1 MENTITLHGSY
12 KLPALYA
19 NQWCSL
25 WEDHTIHEKME
36 RDGEINSLMTGGS
49 IVHINVDSKVT
60 KTQAKNLIN
69 NAIKY
74 GMAHFALNSVYIECQ
89 KCGHV
94 HKGKFASCP
103 DCGSEQLKHY
113 TRVIGYFSNVEGWN
127 KTRREY
133 DFPNRK
139 FLKIEDIEKEL
150 GKE

>member
-12 KLPALYA
+12 KLPPLYA

-60 KTQAKNLIN
+60 KTQAKNLISD
-69 NAIKY
+69 AIKY
-74 GMAHFALNSVYIECQ
+74 GMAHFALNAVYVECK

-94 HKGKFASCP
+94 HKGNLNACP
-103 DCGSEQLKHY
+103 DCGCTELEKY
-113 TRVIGYFSNVEGWN
+113 TRVIGYFSKTSGWN
-127 KTRREY
+127 PTRRKY
-133 DFPNRK
+133 DFPRRK
-139 FLKIEDIEKEL
+139 FLTAEDIEKEL
-150 GKE
+150 GDE

>member
-12 KLPALYA
+12 KLPPLYA

-60 KTQAKNLIN
+60 KTQAKNLISD
-69 NAIKY
+69 AIKY
-74 GMAHFALNSVYIECQ
+74 GMAHFALNAVYVECK

-94 HKGKFASCP
+94 HKGNLNACP
-103 DCGSEQLKHY
+103 DCGSKNIEKY
-113 TRVIGYFSNVEGWN
+113 TRVIGYFSKTSGWN
-127 KTRREY
+127 PTRREY

-139 FLKIEDIEKEL
+139 FLKTEDIVEEL
-150 GKE
+150 GNE

>member
-12 KLPALYA
+12 KLPPLYA

-60 KTQAKNLIN
+60 KTQAKNLISD
-69 NAIKY
+69 AIKY
-74 GMAHFALNSVYIECQ
+74 GMAHFALNAVYVQCK

-94 HKGKFASCP
+94 VKGYLDKCP
-103 DCGSEQLKHY
+103 ECGCEDLDHY
-113 TRVIGYFSNVEGWN
+113 TRVIGYFSHVEGWN
-127 KTRREY
+127 PTRRKH

-139 FLKIEDIEKEL
+139 FLKANDIENEL
-150 GKE
+150 GQE

>member
-1 MENTITLHGSY
+1 MENSVTLHGSY
-12 KLPALYA
+12 KLPPLYA

-25 WEDHTIHEKME
+25 WENHTIHEKMK

-69 NAIKY
+69 DAIKY
-74 GMAHFALNSVYIECQ
+74 GMAHFALNAVYVECQ

-94 HKGKFASCP
+94 HKGKLDSC
-103 DCGSEQLKHY
+103 HY

-127 KTRREY
+127 KTRREC

-139 FLKIEDIEKEL
+139 FLKTSDIENEL
-150 GKE
+150 GAE